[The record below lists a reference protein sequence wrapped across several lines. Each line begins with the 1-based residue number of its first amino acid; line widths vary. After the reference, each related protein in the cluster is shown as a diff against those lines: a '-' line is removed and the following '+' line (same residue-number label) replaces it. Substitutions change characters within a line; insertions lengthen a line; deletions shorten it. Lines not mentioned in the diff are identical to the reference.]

1 MLPRAERIGTTSFS
15 TAFSQGRVLRHPLIV
30 LRVYRRQADA
40 QMGDKSA
47 GGTRAAFAVSKKL
60 GSAATRN
67 RLRRRV
73 REMYRLNPLR
83 CASSLGGYD
92 LIFMPTAAALEATSD
107 ALQDVVDHLLS
118 RAAQRSPRVKW
129 TAAKVPEGKAA
140 TTNAAEQSR
149 NNPA

>member
-1 MLPRAERIGTTSFS
+1 M
-15 TAFSQGRVLRHPLIV
+15 V
-30 LRVYRRQADA
+30 LRVHRRQAGA
-40 QMGDKSA
+40 QVGGTPIS
-47 GGTRAAFAVSKKL
+47 GTRAAFAVSKKL

-73 REMYRLNPLR
+73 REMYRLHPLR
-83 CASSLGGYD
+83 RASSLGGYD

-129 TAAKVPEGKAA
+129 TAAKVPEGQSA
-140 TTNAAEQSR
+140 TADAGEQSR
-149 NNPA
+149 DNPA